1 MKNWEFRFFL
11 PGEKREDDGKTF
23 GLTASECY
31 PADAAMTVLG
41 EAFGGSYE
49 SVLSEPEQ
57 YAADAKETIYS
68 AMILFRE
75 NVGNEAFIKA
85 FSALF
90 PGVPCA
96 GGTAA
101 QTEEH
106 GPRVLPGEGA
116 VAVLL
121 VGEPTQVFAGNV
133 HEKKGSVTIE
143 CDGRYVDRIDGMDAA
158 EWYRRQAA
166 RYTDGTVCYEQLT
179 LSEDNG
185 KNVHFTERD
194 GRLYANAALDTEEIE
209 LRFSTRKGA
218 QEAANRFANTPKTI
232 VFGCAG
238 VNTLLDERVT
248 IGEGSLIGFLFSEVV
263 TLGGKPAFANL
274 MLSKIVFGGEPKQS
288 QS

>member
-49 SVLSEPEQ
+49 SVLSGLER

-106 GPRVLPGEGA
+106 GPRVLPGEGE
-116 VAVLL
+116 VAVKMCIRDSACTVDHRRLPPCFH
-121 VGEPTQVFAGNV
+121 GPPGRNGRRCQDGNG
-133 HEKKGSVTIE
+133 HEVYGP
-143 CDGRYVDRIDGMDAA
+143 
-158 EWYRRQAA
+158 RR
-166 RYTDGTVCYEQLT
+166 RWRHV
-179 LSEDNG
+179 
-185 KNVHFTERD
+185 
-194 GRLYANAALDTEEIE
+194 
-209 LRFSTRKGA
+209 
-218 QEAANRFANTPKTI
+218 P
-232 VFGCAG
+232 
-238 VNTLLDERVT
+238 
-248 IGEGSLIGFLFSEVV
+248 
-263 TLGGKPAFANL
+263 
-274 MLSKIVFGGEPKQS
+274 
-288 QS
+288 